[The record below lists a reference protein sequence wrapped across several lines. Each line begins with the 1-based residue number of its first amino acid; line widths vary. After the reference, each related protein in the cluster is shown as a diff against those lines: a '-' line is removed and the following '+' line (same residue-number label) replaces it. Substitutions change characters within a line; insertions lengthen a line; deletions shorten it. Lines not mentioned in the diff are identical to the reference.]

1 MTTRGLFTAAAVLFL
16 TAAAASAVKA
26 GAQTQTVTFAVNSV
40 NQISFSG
47 TPSLTVNTA
56 TAGSDPIPATD
67 ATGSWNVTTN
77 QSGAKISASIATAMP
92 AGLTLNVNLAAPAGA
107 TSAGLTALGTGAVDL
122 VTGIAKQKGTTLSV
136 TYELDATVLAGV
148 VSGTKVVTYTISG
161 GT

>member
-1 MTTRGLFTAAAVLFL
+1 MATRSLFTAAVLFL
-16 TAAAASAVKA
+16 TVAVASAVKA

-67 ATGSWNVTTN
+67 ATSSWNVTTN

-136 TYELDATVLAGV
+136 TYELDATVVAGV
-148 VSGTKVVTYTISG
+148 VSGTKIVTYTISG

>member
-1 MTTRGLFTAAAVLFL
+1 MRTRRLVRAFFLFTTA
-16 TAAAASAVKA
+16 TAANAVAS

-47 TPSLTVNTA
+47 TPSLTVQTA
-56 TAGSDPIPATD
+56 SAGSDPTPATD
-67 ATGSWNVTTN
+67 ATSSWNVTTN
-77 QSGAKISASIATAMP
+77 QSGAKISASIPSAMP
-92 AGLTLNVNLAAPAGA
+92 AGLTLHVNLAAPTGA

-136 TYELDATVLAGV
+136 TYELDATVVAGV

>member
-1 MTTRGLFTAAAVLFL
+1 MTTRGLLRAAVLL
-16 TAAAASAVKA
+16 LIAAAANAGKA
-26 GAQTQTVTFAVNSV
+26 GAQAQTVTFAVNSV
-40 NQISFSG
+40 NQISFAG

-56 TAGSDPIPATD
+56 TAGSDPTPATD

-107 TSAGLTALGTGAVDL
+107 TSAGLTTLGTGAVDL
-122 VTGIAKQKGTTLSV
+122 VTGIVKQKGTTLGV
-136 TYELDATVLAGV
+136 TYELDATVVAGV